1 MLQDLQFAND
11 VKILIQEK
19 QKQSAFVYVRNH
31 LSIIEEALNQGAKI
45 SDIHNLL
52 QKNCISLTLPT
63 LRLYLHRLRNSDK
76 KLQKKIEDSQLQ
88 TNDSFTDKNNLA
100 ANSVSNNLHM
110 IKQQTP
116 DLEQLSKAFIQR
128 KI

>member
-52 QKNCISLTLPT
+52 QKNGISLTLPT
-63 LRLYLHRLRNSDK
+63 LRLYLHRLRNIDK
-76 KLQKKIEDSQLQ
+76 KTQKKLEDSELQ
-88 TNDSFTDKNNLA
+88 TNDGFTDKNNIA
-100 ANSVSNNLHM
+100 ANAVNNLHM